1 MVDVDA
7 VNAETRLIGV
17 RYSIMGSEN
26 QNKTYHPCPLTILQI
41 LFCRSADALRLV
53 EAEKAV
59 VILPHNTFG
68 RQEVVEE
75 PLLSERLNVRTE
87 DRERIWSES
96 IWLIHSDEQIL
107 QL

>member
-1 MVDVDA
+1 MQ
-7 VNAETRLIGV
+7 TK
-17 RYSIMGSEN
+17 
-26 QNKTYHPCPLTILQI
+26 KTIIKLTHNIL
-41 LFCRSADALRLV
+41 
-53 EAEKAV
+53 
-59 VILPHNTFG
+59 G
-68 RQEVVEE
+68 RKEVVEE